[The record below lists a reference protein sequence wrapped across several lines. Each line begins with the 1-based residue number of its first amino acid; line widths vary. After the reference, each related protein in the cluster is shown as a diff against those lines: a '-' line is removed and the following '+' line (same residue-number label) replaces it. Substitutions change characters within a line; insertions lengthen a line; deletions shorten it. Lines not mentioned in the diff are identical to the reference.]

1 MNGGDENRVH
11 LPNIE
16 LSYIRQLQHDNSEL
30 RCLLEEHQAALEV
43 IMGRYRQQVY
53 YGRERECVCVCVWG
67 GGGGGG
73 GEGSKCPANIAGGEL
88 KVVFPEVDDFIKLFF
103 ACLDDFIHV
112 HWKG

>member
-1 MNGGDENRVH
+1 M
-11 LPNIE
+11 
-16 LSYIRQLQHDNSEL
+16 
-30 RCLLEEHQAALEV
+30 
-43 IMGRYRQQVY
+43 
-53 YGRERECVCVCVWG
+53 CVCV

-112 HWKG
+112 YWKG